1 MTNKLLIIVLTL
13 LAVSCGKRKN
23 QFEINGA
30 VENGQD
36 SMLYLDKLTA
46 NGIQLIDSAHL
57 NGSGKFH
64 FKELAVLEPEF
75 FFLRFKDG
83 KSLPLLV
90 DSNEVITITTSI
102 AEFPDAEIV
111 GSDQSVL
118 LEKLNRQ
125 MIDVRAKVNVLFSSY
140 KNLKDEEERAV
151 ILDNISMLVASEKDS
166 LGKVILSNP
175 NSFISYYILYQKIT
189 DGTLLYNP
197 YNEDDFKY
205 FAAVATSLK
214 TFHPDAP
221 RTKAIYKMVED
232 VLKQRRLAKMQKM
245 INEAERTLPEIALP
259 NIKGDTLRL
268 SDQQGKV
275 VILNFW
281 SLKSQSSPMLNAHF
295 KQLYNSYQK
304 NGLEIYQVSLD
315 KSKILWE
322 MAIEQGGFNWIS
334 VSDFNGDNLR
344 AARTYNVQE
353 LPTTFIINRKGEVVK
368 RVTDYRKIEEDIKAQ
383 L

>member
-1 MTNKLLIIVLTL
+1 MTHKLVIILFTF

-23 QFEINGA
+23 QFEIDGTI
-30 VENGQD
+30 ENGRD

-46 NGIQLIDSAHL
+46 NGIQLIDSVKL

-64 FKELAVLEPEF
+64 LKELAVLEPEF
-75 FFLRFKDG
+75 FFLRLNKG
-83 KSLPLLV
+83 KSLPLLI
-90 DSNEVITITTSI
+90 DSNEVLSVVSTIET
-102 AEFPDAEIV
+102 FPHAQII
-111 GSDQSVL
+111 GSEQSVL
-118 LEKLNRQ
+118 LEKLNRN
-125 MIDVRAKVNVLFSSY
+125 MIDVRSEVNTLFSAY
-140 KNLKDEEERAV
+140 KGLTDEAQRATVLEE
-151 ILDNISMLVASEKDS
+151 ISTVVSAAKDS

-205 FAAVATSLK
+205 FAAVATSLN
-214 TFHPDAP
+214 TYYPDAP

-232 VLKQRRLAKMQKM
+232 VLKQRRLAKMKEL
-245 INEAERTLPEIALP
+245 ISHAETTLPEIALP
-259 NIKGDTLRL
+259 DVKGDTVRL
-268 SDQQGKV
+268 SDQLGKV

-295 KQLYNSYQK
+295 KQLYDAYQRK
-304 NGLEIYQVSLD
+304 GLEIYQVSLD
-315 KSKILWE
+315 MSKILWE
-322 MAIEQGGFNWIS
+322 MAIEQGGFGWKS
-334 VSDFNGDNLR
+334 VNDFNGENLR

-353 LPTTFIINRKGEVVK
+353 LPATFIVNRKGEVVK